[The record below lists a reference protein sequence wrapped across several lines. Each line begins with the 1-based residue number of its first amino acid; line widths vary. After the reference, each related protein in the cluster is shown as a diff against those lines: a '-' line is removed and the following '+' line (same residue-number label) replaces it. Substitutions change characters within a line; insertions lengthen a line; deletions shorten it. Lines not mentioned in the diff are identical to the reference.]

1 MPPARLLMTAV
12 LTASAKSF
20 VAAGAA
26 GVDQPGAAHVAVG
39 DLVAGE
45 VDGVVGLVSFS

>member
-20 VAAGAA
+20 LPRGAA
-26 GVDQPGAAHVAVG
+26 GVDQSGAAHVAVG
-39 DLVAGE
+39 NLVAAQ
-45 VDGVVGLVSFS
+45 VDRMVAW